1 MWSKSKKSLTT
12 HAEAYNY
19 CLDKLALR
27 DHSTRELRQKLGER
41 GCPEELQDQVI
52 QKLADHHFV
61 DDFRCAHSVLDAWR
75 RKKFYGKQY
84 LRLML
89 TRRCLSGEEARD
101 ALGDVTEEEETQ
113 RALALAEAQGE
124 KIRRKYPE
132 DHRKAKAALARM
144 LASRGF
150 GSGAI
155 AVALDDFSMESQEP
169 EAGFSPLARDW
180 GLGTSD

>member
-1 MWSKSKKSLTT
+1 MWSKSKKLLTT
-12 HAEAYNY
+12 HAEAYNF

-41 GCPEELQDQVI
+41 GCPEELQDQVL

-61 DDFRCAHSVLDAWR
+61 DDARCARSVLDAWR

-89 TRRCLSGEEARD
+89 TRRCLSGEDARE
-101 ALGDVTEEEETQ
+101 ALGEVTEEEETD
-113 RALALAEAQGE
+113 RALALAQAQGD

-132 DHRKAKAALARM
+132 DPRKAKAALARM

-150 GSGAI
+150 GTGPI
-155 AVALDDFSMESQEP
+155 AMALEDFSMEFQEP
-169 EAGFSPLARDW
+169 ETGFPPLARD
-180 GLGTSD
+180 

>member
-1 MWSKSKKSLTT
+1 METMWSKSKKSLTT

-124 KIRRKYPE
+124 KSGGNIRKITGKPRPLWQGCWP
-132 DHRKAKAALARM
+132 AG
-144 LASRGF
+144 AS

-155 AVALDDFSMESQEP
+155 ASALEDFSKDS
-169 EAGFSPLARDW
+169 
-180 GLGTSD
+180 

>member
-1 MWSKSKKSLTT
+1 MWSKSKKLLTT
-12 HAEAYNY
+12 HAEAYNF

-41 GCPEELQDQVI
+41 GCPEELQDQVL

-61 DDFRCAHSVLDAWR
+61 DDARCVRSVLDAWR

-89 TRRCLSGEEARD
+89 TRRCLSGEDARE
-101 ALGDVTEEEETQ
+101 ALGEVTEEEETD
-113 RALALAEAQGE
+113 RALALAQAQGD
-124 KIRRKYPE
+124 KIRRKYP
-132 DHRKAKAALARM
+132 DDPRKAKAALARM

-150 GSGAI
+150 GTGPI
-155 AVALDDFSMESQEP
+155 AMALEDFSMESQEP
-169 EAGFSPLARDW
+169 ETGFPPLARD
-180 GLGTSD
+180 